1 MLRQGLL
8 AAGLG
13 LVIGTAGCVNFPE
26 ELMLGSSGDPFILK
40 GTAAV
45 VDNEGPCPVWVGDN
59 GVTYHLFQGAR
70 VENDAFDQAM
80 TPGVTSRLQIAV
92 RTDIP
97 VSCQIGTVVEV
108 HDVLEI
114 EGDG

>member
-1 MLRQGLL
+1 MLRRVLL
-8 AAGLG
+8 VAGLS
-13 LVIGTAGCVNFPE
+13 LVIGAVGCINFPQ
-26 ELMLGSSGDPFILK
+26 ELLLGSTGDPFILR

-45 VDNEGPCPVWVGDN
+45 LDNGGPCLVWIGEN
-59 GVTYHLFQGAR
+59 GATYHLFQGAQ
-70 VENDAFDQAM
+70 VENDAFDQAT

-97 VSCQIGTVVEV
+97 VACQIGTVVEV

-114 EGDG
+114 EDEG

>member
-8 AAGLG
+8 VAGLI
-13 LVIGTAGCVNFPE
+13 LVIGTAGCINFPE
-26 ELMLGSSGDPFILK
+26 ELLLGSTGDPFILK

-45 VDNEGPCPVWVGDN
+45 VENGGPCLVWIGDN
-59 GVTYHLFQGAR
+59 GVAYHLFQGPA
-70 VENDAFDQAM
+70 VENDAFDQAT

-97 VSCQIGTVVEV
+97 ISCQIGTVVEV

-114 EGDG
+114 EDEN